1 MNNVDPQLLKGL
13 IETSQEA
20 ARALRFLTPEQ
31 FKQNLMDVRELGQ
44 VLQELLDTLEEAG
57 VDSDGVDSDQGED

>member
-44 VLQELLDTLEEAG
+44 VLQELLDTIEEAG
-57 VDSDGVDSDQGED
+57 VDFDGVDSEE